1 MVNEKTSRYAKPRS
15 LSDALALIG
24 SDNVCLL
31 AGGTD
36 LVIMRSESIVQ
47 SNYVVDIK
55 GIESLRHIGV
65 ERNLL
70 DIGACVSL
78 DDLSRKVPFAPN
90 AISDG
95 AALVGS
101 WQTRSRATI
110 GGNICRA
117 SPAADTLCGLLV
129 LRSQFELASA
139 SGTRLV
145 PAADFFVGP
154 GRTSMLANELLTR
167 IVVPQLAGGS
177 AYQRFTYRNAMDL
190 SVAGLA
196 VFLKVVGGRCTDALV
211 AIGACGP
218 KPILVPDA
226 AKALIGSTLDEAA
239 VEAAAD
245 AVVAAATPI
254 DDVRGTRKHRLH
266 VLRPLTAR
274 VTRQALQRA
283 MELQA

>member
-1 MVNEKTSRYAKPRS
+1 MMNEKTSPYAKPHS
-15 LSDALALIG
+15 VLDALALIG
-24 SDNVCLL
+24 NDSVCVL

-36 LVIMRSESIVQ
+36 FVIMRSEGIIQ
-47 SNYVVDIK
+47 PNYIVDIK
-55 GIESLRHIGV
+55 GIESLRHIRV
-65 ERNLL
+65 DSNIL

-78 DDLSRKVPFAPN
+78 DDLSRNAPFAPN

-101 WQTRSRATI
+101 WQTRARATI

-139 SGTRLV
+139 RGARLV
-145 PAADFFVGP
+145 SATDFFVGP
-154 GRTSMLANELLTR
+154 GRSLLRSDELLTR
-167 IVVPQLAGGS
+167 IIVPQSTGGS

-196 VFLKVVGGRCTDALV
+196 IFLEVNGDRCTDAQV

-218 KPILVPDA
+218 KPILVPNA
-226 AKALIGSTLDEAA
+226 AKALIGSNLDKVAID
-239 VEAAAD
+239 AAANE
-245 AVVAAATPI
+245 VVAVATPI

-266 VLRPLTAR
+266 VLRPLTHR
-274 VTRQALQRA
+274 VTRQALERA
-283 MELQA
+283 MEAQT